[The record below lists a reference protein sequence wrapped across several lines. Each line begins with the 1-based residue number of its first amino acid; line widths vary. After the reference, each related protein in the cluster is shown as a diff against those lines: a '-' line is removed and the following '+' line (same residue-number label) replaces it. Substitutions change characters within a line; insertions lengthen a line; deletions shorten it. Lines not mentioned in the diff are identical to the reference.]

1 MNFVFLHFF
10 GNMFENPH
18 ITTTRLYNFAKDTLS
33 RFQAQNEGNLYDD
46 IIAFLIIPILNLE
59 GSISRVDVAL
69 GVQYGKTI
77 SVDQL
82 IRLFKKT
89 MSDKEGV
96 IADSVG
102 GFDNPKYLEFYPH
115 GLTEYSHANK
125 RDMPFLVDRINTVT
139 TTNASLLNP
148 DLVLK
153 LKAFKSSWD
162 LNRTD
167 QQQRKGEVSEDRG
180 ERDLVRM
187 DVEIAL
193 LKAMHTLGAMYP
205 ANSTQ
210 CATFFDFNLLLPVSR
225 SGKKQVPPMI

>member
-1 MNFVFLHFF
+1 MKMIFQHFF
-10 GNMFENPH
+10 GNFFDNKE

-33 RFQAQNEGNLYDD
+33 RFQAQNETNLYDN
-46 IIAFLIIPILNLE
+46 IIAFLIIPIVNLE
-59 GSISRVDVAL
+59 DKISRVDVAL
-69 GVQYGKTI
+69 GLQFGKTL

-96 IADSVG
+96 IADAVG
-102 GFDNPKYLEFYPH
+102 GYDTPKYLEFYPR

-125 RDMPFLVDRINTVT
+125 RDMPFLVDRVHSVA

-167 QQQRKGEVSEDRG
+167 QQHQKGEVSEDRG
-180 ERDLVRM
+180 ERDVVRM
-187 DVEIAL
+187 DVEVAL

-205 ANSTQ
+205 ANPSH
-210 CATFFDFNLLLPVSR
+210 CAAFFDFNLLLPVSK
-225 SGKKQVPPMI
+225 SAKKKMPPMN